1 MFDAA
6 AFFCSIL
13 RTESAFGIYCTKPAS
28 KKFEAASISKVP
40 KLLSNE
46 MPPLA
51 LLAGGLAIRL
61 RPQTLKLP
69 KAMIEVAGEP
79 FIVHQLGLMRREG
92 VERAV
97 LCVGYLGEQIEAF
110 VKDGSQ
116 YGVAVDYCFDGPKLL
131 GTGGALRKALP
142 YLGSEFLVMYGDSWL
157 DTAFAPVVT
166 AFRNSGKPALMTVFR
181 NEGRWDVSNV
191 QYENGVIQCYDK
203 VERTP
208 QMQYIDWGLS
218 IVKADLLAQRPAD
231 TAFDLAEIYT
241 NLARHGQLAGYEIK
255 TRFYEIG
262 STGGLRETDALLR
275 KLR

>member
-1 MFDAA
+1 
-6 AFFCSIL
+6 
-13 RTESAFGIYCTKPAS
+13 
-28 KKFEAASISKVP
+28 
-40 KLLSNE
+40 

-61 RPQTLKLP
+61 RPHTLKVP

-79 FIVHQLGLMRREG
+79 FIVHQLRLMRREG
-92 VERAV
+92 LTHAV

-110 VKDGSQ
+110 VKDGSHF
-116 YGVAVDYCFDGPKLL
+116 GVAVDYCYDGPKLL

-157 DTAFAPVVT
+157 DTTFAPVVT

-181 NEGRWDVSNV
+181 NEGHWDVSNV
-191 QYENGVIQCYDK
+191 QYENGVIQRYDK
-203 VERTP
+203 VERVP
-208 QMQYIDWGLS
+208 QMQHIDWGLS
-218 IVKADLLAQRPAD
+218 IVKAELLAQRPAD

-241 NLARHGQLAGYEIK
+241 NLARHGQLAGYEIT

-262 STGGLRETDALLR
+262 STEGLRETDALLG
-275 KLR
+275 KLP